1 MIRGTPGL
9 TLPLADR
16 QDIMPTCL
24 CRRCFGEIYPGEVA
38 YVWQSR
44 QICPD
49 CFKAEVTAWLEE
61 ATQEVACALGVESGM
76 V

>member
-16 QDIMPTCL
+16 QDVVPVCL
-24 CRRCFGEIYPGEVA
+24 CDRCTGELYAGEVA
-38 YVWQSR
+38 YVWQER
-44 QICPD
+44 RICPD

-61 ATQEVACALGVESGM
+61 AAQEVACALGVESGM